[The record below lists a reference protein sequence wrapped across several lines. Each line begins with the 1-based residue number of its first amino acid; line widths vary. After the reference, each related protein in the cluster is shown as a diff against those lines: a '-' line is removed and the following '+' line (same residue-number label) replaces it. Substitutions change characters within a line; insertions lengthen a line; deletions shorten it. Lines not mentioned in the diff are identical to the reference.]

1 MNHSFISLKPLKE
14 ATLESRA
21 KAKKCGNSLQ
31 PYKQRPETC
40 ASLARRLVSGALG
53 IRLKTA
59 TEDRENEK
67 KILREAK
74 EKKLLAMKQR
84 EESWNS

>member
-1 MNHSFISLKPLKE
+1 MNK
-14 ATLESRA
+14 ATAESRA
-21 KAKKCGNSLQ
+21 KAKKCALSLK
-31 PYKQRPETC
+31 PYRQRPETC
-40 ASLARRLVSGALG
+40 VSLARRLVIGALG
-53 IRLKTA
+53 IKVKTA
-59 TEDRENEK
+59 SEDRENEK